1 VLEGHE
7 RGWGK
12 WWSVTVGKKSQEV
25 GEMQIIIKGKNIEV
39 TEWLREYVEKKIGK
53 LDRYLPGISEVRVEL
68 AVQKAKSASDRQ
80 VAQITLRS
88 NGTILRAEERSDDM
102 FASIDAVSD
111 KLHRQVARFKEK
123 RERRGRPAPEQLP
136 PDMED
141 DIELPDE
148 EEDESAIVR
157 VKRFLVRPMSED
169 EAIDQMELLG
179 HDFFLF
185 YNADTDSM
193 NVVYRRKD
201 GNYGLL
207 QPEVG

>member
-1 VLEGHE
+1 
-7 RGWGK
+7 
-12 WWSVTVGKKSQEV
+12 
-25 GEMQIIIKGKNIEV
+25 MQIIIKGKNVEI

-53 LDRYLPGISEVRVEL
+53 LDKYLPNISEARVEL
-68 AVQKAKSASDRQ
+68 AVQNAKSANDRQ

-102 FASIDAVSD
+102 FASIDAVAD

-123 RERRGRPAPEQLP
+123 REQRGRVVSDQGASSPEEALEP
-136 PDMED
+136 LE
-141 DIELPDE
+141 EDE
-148 EEDESAIVR
+148 EELAVVR

-169 EAIDQMELLG
+169 EAIEQMELLG

-185 YNADTDSM
+185 YNADSDAM

-207 QPEVG
+207 QPELG